1 MISKRIKRILLG
13 KPLATEALEEEK
25 LSGFQS
31 LAIFGSDAISSA
43 VYAGEEV
50 LLGLMVGG
58 AILFSA
64 SLPIAIAI
72 SALILV
78 VSLSYREI
86 LYAYPQGGGV
96 YSVARQNLGE
106 IPGLIGA
113 SSLLVDYILT
123 VAVSVAAGVAAVTS
137 AFPMFFPIR
146 VMLGIGVILFLTW
159 MNLRGVRSA
168 GRTFSL
174 PTYFFIVTILIMIG
188 SGLSRFF
195 NGTLPTMPENL
206 NIVEPLGLLG
216 IIIVLKAF
224 SSGCAALTGIEAI
237 SNGIRAFKSPESKN
251 AEKTLFRLAFLL
263 GLIFLGIMFLAY
275 QMKITPIKEETV
287 VSQIARALF
296 GSTPIYFLIQI
307 ATFLILFLA
316 ANTSYADFPRVI
328 ALHAF
333 DGYLPKQ
340 FFALGSRLVFSSGI
354 ITLSFI
360 ASLLLFI
367 FQGSVHNLIPLY
379 SVGVFLGF
387 SLAQLGM
394 IFYWKKRG
402 GTKKHFRS
410 ILINSIGFSVTLM
423 VFVIVFLSKFSH
435 GAWIL
440 LPTIF
445 SIIFTMKKIQKH
457 YLRAEKE
464 LEIKK
469 NKYSPSSLKEIV
481 MVLLVSKIDKRAVEA
496 ANFIQGFHPA
506 TIQAFHV
513 AFEKKAGE
521 KLKKEWNKLFPD
533 IPISIHTNEFRE
545 TIPSILEYF
554 TNLTQEWKGEI
565 VAVVPMVVTVN
576 YFAEYLHNQVS
587 RKIIEAIRED
597 ERNDVRILEVPIKM

>member
-1 MISKRIKRILLG
+1 MMSKGIKQILLG
-13 KPLATEALEEEK
+13 QPLATEALEEEK
-25 LSGFQS
+25 LNSFQS
-31 LAIFGSDAISSA
+31 LAIFGSDAISSS
-43 VYAGEEV
+43 VYASEEV
-50 LLGLMVGG
+50 LLGLMVAGTV
-58 AILFSA
+58 LFSA
-64 SLPIAIAI
+64 SLPIAVAI

-106 IPGLIGA
+106 LPGLIGA
-113 SSLLVDYILT
+113 SSLLIDYILT
-123 VAVSVAAGVAAVTS
+123 VAVSIAAGVAAVTS
-137 AFPMFFPIR
+137 AFPFLFPYR

-168 GRTFSL
+168 GRIFSL
-174 PTYFFIVTILIMIG
+174 PTYFFIVAILVMIG
-188 SGLSRFF
+188 SGLFRFF
-195 NGTLPTMPENL
+195 NGTLPIMPENL
-206 NIVEPLGLLG
+206 NISEPIGFLG

-263 GLIFLGIMFLAY
+263 ILIFLGIMFLAY
-275 QMKITPIKEETV
+275 QMKITPMKEETV
-287 VSQIARALF
+287 VSQIARTLF
-296 GSTPIYFLIQI
+296 GQTPVYFLIQI

-354 ITLSFI
+354 LVLSFV
-360 ASLLLFI
+360 ASLLLLI
-367 FQGSVHNLIPLY
+367 FQGSVHSLIPLY

-394 IFYWKKRG
+394 IFYWKRRG
-402 GTKKHFRS
+402 GTKKHFKS

-423 VFVIVFLSKFSH
+423 VFIIVFLSKFSH

-440 LPTIF
+440 VPTIF

-464 LEIKK
+464 LEVNK
-469 NKYSPSSLKEIV
+469 NKPLPSSLKKIM
-481 MVLLVSKIDKRAVEA
+481 MVLLISKIDKRAVEA
-496 ANFIQGFHPA
+496 ANFIKGFHPA

-513 AFEKKAGE
+513 AFEEEAGE
-521 KLKKEWNKLFPD
+521 KLKKEWKKLFPD
-533 IPISIHTNEFRE
+533 IPIVVLTNKFRE

-554 TNLTQEWKGEI
+554 ANLTQQWEGEI
-565 VAVVPMVVTVN
+565 VAVVPMVIPTN
-576 YFAEYLHNQVS
+576 YLTEYLHNKVS
-587 RKIIEAIRED
+587 RKIIEAINED
-597 ERNDVRILEVPIKM
+597 ERNDVKILEVPIKI